1 MAEIPHLE
9 LELVVHLTR
18 SRSAGDAL
26 PLELSELASL
36 ALGRPSITQLARDA
50 LQNQGVGYEPDEP
63 LEAGSMAV
71 IACGPERL
79 VQESRNAVAKLSF
92 HEKIRVGSIAFHGEG
107 YTI

>member
-26 PLELSELASL
+26 PLELSELATL
-36 ALGRPSITQLARDA
+36 AWGRPSISQLTRA
-50 LQNQGVGYEPDEP
+50 LRNLGAGDDSDETM
-63 LEAGSMAV
+63 EAGSMAV
-71 IACGPERL
+71 VACGPERL